1 MNYQQTNPQQN
12 GDETFLKMLIS
23 YVKIVD
29 ICKNRMS
36 DKVFRKD
43 LNYLFWN
50 KHMIKLM
57 YFIPELTMGDRK
69 LILNLMKSSGPF
81 LRIDKTHKID
91 RSLKKSIQR
100 SNALRRIEIAV
111 YANALGAH
119 LIVLRRK
126 ISDSRFGK
134 IIKHPKRFIK
144 NPVRFLKSLH

>member
-1 MNYQQTNPQQN
+1 
-12 GDETFLKMLIS
+12 MLIS

-57 YFIPELTMGDRK
+57 YFIPELTMGDRN

-91 RSLKKSIQR
+91 PPSFS
-100 SNALRRIEIAV
+100 AT
-111 YANALGAH
+111 
-119 LIVLRRK
+119 
-126 ISDSRFGK
+126 SRL
-134 IIKHPKRFIK
+134 RFIMKKRTEKPLFAVFK
-144 NPVRFLKSLH
+144 N